1 MKKIIISLSILIIL
15 IFLSYKIM
23 TDFQETNK
31 VNLSFYI
38 SPNSHLNDL
47 RVNVFIMKSDA
58 PSEWYSYYKT
68 ITVIDKGM
76 ILSDF
81 RSRYVLAYQIEGM
94 SKLKQLYYNSQ
105 LLDNAFARK
114 EDFKINYI
122 FGSDF
127 IRATENTTIDFS
139 QNPETEK
146 YSKLE
151 KNIDLKYYNPKTTKY
166 QITEITEESLLFLKT
181 KSFDE
186 LKVVSKIKSKDIFK
200 LNQLTY
206 NEKIELVKIHNTK
219 YFNKPME

>member
-1 MKKIIISLSILIIL
+1 
-15 IFLSYKIM
+15 M
-23 TDFQETNK
+23 TNFQETNK
-31 VNLSFYI
+31 VNLSFHI

-47 RVNVFIMKSDA
+47 RVNIFIMKSDT

-81 RSRYVLAYQIEGM
+81 ESKYVLAYQIEGM

-105 LLDNAFARK
+105 LLDNSFARK

-122 FGSDF
+122 FGSNF
-127 IRATENTTIDFS
+127 IKATENPTIDFN
-139 QNPETEK
+139 QNTETEK

-151 KNIDLKYYNPKTTKY
+151 KDIDLKYYNPKTTKY
-166 QITEITEESLLFLKT
+166 QISEITEESLLFLKT

-186 LKVVSKIKSKDIFK
+186 LKIVSKIKSKDIFK

-206 NEKIELVKIHNTK
+206 NEKIELVKIHNAK
-219 YFNKPME
+219 NFNQPME

>member
-1 MKKIIISLSILIIL
+1 
-15 IFLSYKIM
+15 
-23 TDFQETNK
+23 
-31 VNLSFYI
+31 
-38 SPNSHLNDL
+38 
-47 RVNVFIMKSDA
+47 MKSDA

-81 RSRYVLAYQIEGM
+81 GSRYVLAYQIEGM

-105 LLDNAFARK
+105 LLDNTFARK

-127 IRATENTTIDFS
+127 IRATENPTIDFS
-139 QNPETEK
+139 QNTETEK

-151 KNIDLKYYNPKTTKY
+151 KHIDLKYYNPKTTKY

-206 NEKIELVKIHNTK
+206 NEKIELVKIHNAK